1 MNIDKTDMVN
11 TVYPMNQQEAV
22 QPTKEDKE
30 QDVNIEKVVEPNKA
44 EPTDPMKG
52 QNIDVK
58 V

>member
-22 QPTKEDKE
+22 QPTKEDK
-30 QDVNIEKVVEPNKA
+30 DPIVNVEKVAEPNST
-44 EPTDPMKG
+44 EPTDPTKG
-52 QNIDVK
+52 QNVDIK